1 MLPGSGVNLQGL
13 LLRPGGFHSRGVS
26 PDDSL
31 VEGLRVEAHADAPGH
46 AAGSAV
52 LPGSWMYAQQRAP
65 SSICLLMHHRA
76 FPEWKRYRGATSR
89 ATQHGLSLCWIC
101 MGS

>member
-46 AAGSAV
+46 AAG
-52 LPGSWMYAQQRAP
+52 
-65 SSICLLMHHRA
+65 
-76 FPEWKRYRGATSR
+76 ATSE
-89 ATQHGLSLCWIC
+89 ASSLCRPRFHVAALSSSLMEGMLVTRSNAMRVEAKIR
-101 MGS
+101 